1 MSDDGEATYRLQAP
15 SAEAPRMSVSSH
27 RVRPLLK
34 ATRVRLS
41 ITSLLKDT
49 FNYALLSRD
58 HFFHELCVSLACALR
73 NGTTR
78 STCCFLPPIK
88 GHVDRLRLLLVC
100 APLTHLAKMMNM
112 ERGGAEER

>member
-1 MSDDGEATYRLQAP
+1 MSDDCEAPYRLQAL
-15 SAEAPRMSVSSH
+15 SAESPHMSISSH
-27 RVRPLLK
+27 TVCPLLK

-49 FNYALLSRD
+49 FNYAALSRD
-58 HFFHELCVSLACALR
+58 HFFDELCVSLACALR

-78 STCCFLPPIK
+78 SMCCFLPPIK

-100 APLTHLAKMMNM
+100 APLTHLRKIGNK
-112 ERGGAEER
+112 EGQES